1 MALSLNPQIY
11 ETLSKHPH
19 WSAVEFV
26 LRRLRQNGHVAY
38 LAGGC
43 VRDALLGR
51 HLNDMDVASSATPT
65 EVEQLFHSTLDHGKS
80 FGTIVVM
87 QDGVSVE
94 VTRFR
99 KDQEYADGRHP
110 VGVEFSDEQ
119 EDALRRDFTVNALFY
134 DIEKKIVVD
143 YVHGLEDLQ
152 SRTLRAVGEPLLR
165 FQEDH
170 LRMLRALRFQSQLG
184 FSIEEQTLKAISQNQ
199 HLILKTSMERILKE
213 MRLLFAGH
221 FFLESLKSWKEIQ
234 FHRFFAQLFLRP
246 LDKDKLY
253 DVTFWPTPGSD
264 EALFWFAL
272 FITLYSE
279 DDLKERKC
287 IIIFKDKFKLSIEV
301 QRKLNSISYLLESL
315 SHVKS
320 LSRDDV
326 KFQLHLSL
334 AYQTLVN
341 TWAEHAARVLKYL
354 SGFNF
359 FKGEGLQF
367 FMSLDELCL
376 KFQNQLPAKVFA
388 TQDFSDA
395 YAGKDLGALLKLAY
409 ALQLTRPDLGSKE
422 LVVLTKKIGPVL

>member
-11 ETLSKHPH
+11 EVLSQHPH
-19 WSAVEFV
+19 WPAVEFV
-26 LRRLRQNGHVAY
+26 LRQLRQNGHVAY

-51 HLNDMDVASSATPT
+51 RLNDMDVASSATPA
-65 EVEQLFHSTLDHGKS
+65 EVEQLFHTTLDHGKS

-87 QDGVSVE
+87 QEGVSVE

-99 KDQEYADGRHP
+99 KDHEYADGRHP

-134 DIEKKIVVD
+134 DIEQKVVVD
-143 YVHGLEDLQ
+143 YVNGLEDLQ
-152 SRTLRAVGEPLLR
+152 KRTLRAVGDPILR

-213 MRLLFAGH
+213 MRLLFAGR
-221 FFLESLKSWKEIQ
+221 FFLESLKSWKEMQ
-234 FHRFFAQLFLRP
+234 FHRFFTQLFLRP

-253 DVTFWPTPGSD
+253 DVTFWPEPGAD

-279 DDLKERKC
+279 GGLEERKC
-287 IIIFKDKFKLSIEV
+287 IIIFKDKFKLSTEV
-301 QRKLNSISYLLESL
+301 QKKLNSISYLLESL
-315 SHVKS
+315 SYVKS

-326 KFQLHLSL
+326 KFQVHLSL

-341 TWAEHAARVLKYL
+341 TWADYASRVLKYL

-359 FKGEGLQF
+359 FKSDGLQF
-367 FMSLDELCL
+367 YLALDELCL
-376 KFQNQLPAKVFA
+376 RLQNQLPVKIFE
-388 TQDFSDA
+388 TQDFSEA
-395 YAGKDLGALLKLAY
+395 YTGKDLGSVLKLAY

-422 LVVLTKKIGPVL
+422 LVVLTKKVGPVL